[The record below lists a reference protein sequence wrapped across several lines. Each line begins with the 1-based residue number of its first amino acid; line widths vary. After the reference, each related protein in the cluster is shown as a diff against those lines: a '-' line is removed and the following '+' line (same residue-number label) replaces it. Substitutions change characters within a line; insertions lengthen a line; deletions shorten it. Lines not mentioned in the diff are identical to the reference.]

1 MGATVAVIVAAVAL
15 QVGGNLSDFITLESR
30 KELEASIHQTESKTT
45 GEVVVC
51 IAKKSGRYER
61 SEDLIIVLFSSV
73 FLIITWLF
81 FQRLESDTWGELTMN
96 IGLFEV
102 ISIVLISIGF
112 TLTLTRFIFPRLVL
126 IFTSME
132 IRYFNVQTQ
141 ASMQFLLHKTNHTEA
156 ETGVMIYVSILERIV
171 SIIGD
176 DAISDKITESQWS
189 EARDVIIT
197 KIKQDNLV
205 SGVKQ
210 GIEKVGAL
218 LEEHFPAKPGDKDE
232 VSNKVIIFN
241 GP

>member
-1 MGATVAVIVAAVAL
+1 M
-15 QVGGNLSDFITLESR
+15 
-30 KELEASIHQTESKTT
+30 
-45 GEVVVC
+45 C
-51 IAKKSGRYER
+51 IR
-61 SEDLIIVLFSSV
+61 D
-73 FLIITWLF
+73 
-81 FQRLESDTWGELTMN
+81 
-96 IGLFEV
+96 
-102 ISIVLISIGF
+102 
-112 TLTLTRFIFPRLVL
+112 
-126 IFTSME
+126 
-132 IRYFNVQTQ
+132 RYFNVQTQ

-189 EARDVIIT
+189 EARDVIIM

-218 LEEHFPAKPGDKDE
+218 LEEHFPAKAGDKDE